1 MPSRTTQ
8 RRPSGAQIPSRS
20 WTRLNCVLP
29 GSNVPGRTRRST
41 YSIGGF
47 IRSGTN
53 LEPDG
58 DKKIAITQFDVL
70 LDEPFVTALRPV
82 PELERVLV
90 EVVTDTDLVGVGEA
104 APGPIVTGETQA
116 GIADVLETMIAPVLV
131 GEDPRRTNHL
141 IAIIHEAIGEAFTA
155 KAAVDV
161 ALHDLKA
168 KAADMPLYQLLGGYA
183 EEPVI
188 EVPTVLSMKPPDEMA
203 DDAAA
208 AVDAG
213 YEGVKIKLG
222 EYPETDV
229 ERVRAVANAVP
240 VDIHLKADANQGWPD
255 AKTALRVL
263 RACGE
268 HLDLIEQPLVA
279 SDIEGL
285 VAVRDQSSI
294 PVMPDESVWSA
305 TDALSLV
312 KRGAGDR
319 YNIKLMK
326 TGGLWEAGRLNAIA
340 AEFELVGTDGTAS
353 ITLPSEEVELYADGY
368 DRPDLHYWPVVNNRM
383 DGAVRRQIAQF
394 ADAVAGK
401 GEVLATITDGV
412 RAQTVAETA
421 RRAIEGNRP
430 ISPDT
435 V

>member
-1 MPSRTTQ
+1 ME
-8 RRPSGAQIPSRS
+8 I
-20 WTRLNCVLP
+20 
-29 GSNVPGRTRRST
+29 
-41 YSIGGF
+41 
-47 IRSGTN
+47 
-53 LEPDG
+53 E
-58 DKKIAITQFDVL
+58 KIAITQFDVPL
-70 LDEPFVTALRPV
+70 NEPFVTALRPV

-90 EVVTDTDLVGVGEA
+90 EIVTDTDLVGVGEA

-116 GIADVLETMIAPVLV
+116 GIADVLETMIAPALV

-141 IAIIHEAIGEAFTA
+141 IAIIHKAIGEAPTA

-188 EVPTVLSMKPPDEMA
+188 EVPTVLSMNPPDEMA

-222 EYPETDV
+222 EDPETDV

-285 VAVRDQSSI
+285 VTVRDQSSI

-326 TGGLWEAGRLNAIA
+326 TGGLWEAGRLNAVA
-340 AEFELVGTDGTAS
+340 AANNCQTQLGSMVEGHVGTAAGAHFVLAHRNVTGNDLVGPFMTTTGITDLELDEPQMRLDGPGLGVS
-353 ITLPSEEVELYADGY
+353 I
-368 DRPDLHYWPVVNNRM
+368 DRDVLSDL
-383 DGAVRRQIAQF
+383 
-394 ADAVAGK
+394 AVARS
-401 GEVLATITDGV
+401 EVT
-412 RAQTVAETA
+412 R
-421 RRAIEGNRP
+421 
-430 ISPDT
+430 
-435 V
+435 